1 MVYLMIREKRLCA
14 LLTDSREKAVLTE
27 WVKLHTN
34 MLKLLT
40 MICDTLNIGMAHRN
54 EILNI

>member
-14 LLTDSREKAVLTE
+14 LLTE
-27 WVKLHTN
+27 WVELHTN